1 MDPDHLKLA
10 LTCRRLF
17 LRNWRLPAVDGSFS
31 RVEVSVNVTIF
42 VRYED
47 SDSKGDDF
55 SKVVDYNVMRDAL
68 LRAGDP
74 HGPTFVDQALQELLA
89 APIVLAIIEMRD
101 HLAHKATIV
110 CRGADRAR
118 ISERKSNAEQMQECA
133 NFGPA

>member
-17 LRNWRLPAVDGSFS
+17 LRNWQFPAIDGSPS
-31 RVEVSVNVTIF
+31 RVSVNVTIF

-74 HGPTFVDQALQELLA
+74 NGPRFVDRALMELLA
-89 APIVLAIIEMRD
+89 APIVMALIEFRD
-101 HLAHKATIV
+101 HLADIATIAY
-110 CRGADRAR
+110 RAADGAT
-118 ISERKSNAEQMQECA
+118 ISERNSSADLLQEYA
-133 NFGPA
+133 S